1 MSMNL
6 LYEAYPESVN
16 LYGVEREIVTDFKD
30 WLRFIDMIRCDGLS
44 QDEKMTLMMEMYL
57 ENIPH
62 WQWGDAHEP
71 LMSFFRMDECT
82 IETGGEPEGT
92 DEELEPVIPKPLY
105 DFAFDAKY
113 IISGFRQ
120 DYKIDL
126 TETDMHWWKFRIL
139 LDGLS
144 SGTEFKQR
152 VMYRNTNTAD
162 IKDVKERQRIQ
173 RIQRAIAIPQ
183 PAPSDYEIGDM
194 FG

>member
-1 MSMNL
+1 
-6 LYEAYPESVN
+6 
-16 LYGVEREIVTDFKD
+16 
-30 WLRFIDMIRCDGLS
+30 
-44 QDEKMTLMMEMYL
+44 
-57 ENIPH
+57 
-62 WQWGDAHEP
+62 
-71 LMSFFRMDECT
+71 MDECT
-82 IETGGEPEGT
+82 IETCGEPEGA

>member
-6 LYEAYPESVN
+6 LYEAFPETVK

-57 ENIPH
+57 DDIPH
-62 WQWGDAHEP
+62 WQWKDAHKP
-71 LMSFFRMDECT
+71 LMRFFRMDKCA
-82 IETGGEPEGT
+82 IETGDEPESV
-92 DEELEPVIPKPLY
+92 DEESEPVIPKPMY

-113 IISGFRQ
+113 IISG
-120 DYKIDL
+120 
-126 TETDMHWWKFRIL
+126 
-139 LDGLS
+139 

>member
-1 MSMNL
+1 MNL

-30 WLRFIDMIRCDGLS
+30 WLRFIDMLRCDELS

-57 ENIPH
+57 DNIPH
-62 WQWGDAHEP
+62 WQWEEAHKP
-71 LMSFFRMDECT
+71 LMRFFRMDAC
-82 IETGGEPEGT
+82 ETETVGEPENG
-92 DEELEPVIPKPLY
+92 DEEPDSVTPKPLY

-113 IISGFRQ
+113 IISGFCQ

-152 VMYRNTNTAD
+152 IMYRNTNTAD
-162 IKDVKERQRIQ
+162 IKDMKERQRIQ

-183 PAPSDYEIGDM
+183 PTPSDYEIGDM

>member
-6 LYEAYPESVN
+6 LYETFPETVK

-30 WLRFIDMIRCDGLS
+30 WLRFIDMIRCDGLN
-44 QDEKMTLMMEMYL
+44 QDEKMALMMEMYL
-57 ENIPH
+57 DDIPH
-62 WQWGDAHEP
+62 WQWGDAHKP
-71 LMSFFRMDECT
+71 LMSFFRMDDSIT
-82 IETGGEPEGT
+82 ETDKAPENVDEEPE
-92 DEELEPVIPKPLY
+92 LVIPKPLY

-113 IISGFRQ
+113 IISGFWQ

-152 VMYRNTNTAD
+152 VMYRNTDTAD
-162 IKDVKERQRIQ
+162 IKDTKERQRIQ